1 MKKLLL
7 ATAVAALTTA
17 SFALTRLPTYEQ
29 VAGLSNQVSAVRDKL
44 DFGVIPSVDNL
55 KATLEALKIEFS
67 KNRICEV
74 TIRLNAD
81 GTDYELPASETE
93 RAKLLE
99 GAKLVFEQQGID
111 TPLVASLTSLTN
123 AVWRQTLYVTDAS
136 TYSLNVASGVLGRSD
151 QCGYGIAAVSARLQ
165 TGGNVTI
172 DLTTHSVTGEVVEV
186 ARVQPYTTAA
196 SPSGASFLAT
206 RITTSGGT
214 VWHTGGYAYDNSWVD
229 QSFTKVV
236 IHDCP
241 ANGEPQARVVSD
253 GGTAENSIDL
263 MQRLECLRS
272 IKLVSADFAY
282 GNTTITSNMFVRFK
296 PVYVKTVRERVPIHT
311 FDENGVRV
319 ATVPTDCIVKFFC
332 DQKLDA
338 DYHLLP
344 LFERYE
350 TQEDNSVVTTPLPY
364 GYIARY
370 PIQTQNVSIDGT
382 SYAIARSKSDA
393 SREVGATRANFLAYC
408 KNVNRMNV
416 TIHADGES
424 DVVVSANSDPRFA
437 SMCSIADIDFISNF
451 AYLFFGANVQA
462 TMPGIC
468 TSAVSSSSNGATD
481 YIVRQGIWTGA
492 ANTASTQNS
501 CVFLGVEDAT
511 WSSTGWMHPDW
522 INLWKRIVTTD
533 ATGAIAQNT
542 TTNVFLFCQ
551 DRLLYNPCNSSTNYN
566 NTTTTEEYLLANGYR
581 YVTFLP
587 SAGSNNKYRLGYD
600 ESVVMR
606 DAFLPAADNTQENIS
621 MGASD
626 YMWQG
631 SAPATIANFS
641 ASTAYSIGSY
651 VLYDGVVYK
660 ALDSVAAGA
669 WNSAQWQLQSNQTIT
684 LRNWYMVA
692 RGTYRNSGS
701 YLGIASVHAYSA
713 LSASTGGN
721 WRARLSLQPVPAA
734 E

>member
-1 MKKLLL
+1 MNIIQRNFFRLL
-7 ATAVAALTTA
+7 
-17 SFALTRLPTYEQ
+17 R
-29 VAGLSNQVSAVRDKL
+29 
-44 DFGVIPSVDNL
+44 
-55 KATLEALKIEFS
+55 
-67 KNRICEV
+67 
-74 TIRLNAD
+74 
-81 GTDYELPASETE
+81 
-93 RAKLLE
+93 
-99 GAKLVFEQQGID
+99 
-111 TPLVASLTSLTN
+111 
-123 AVWRQTLYVTDAS
+123 
-136 TYSLNVASGVLGRSD
+136 
-151 QCGYGIAAVSARLQ
+151 
-165 TGGNVTI
+165 
-172 DLTTHSVTGEVVEV
+172 
-186 ARVQPYTTAA
+186 
-196 SPSGASFLAT
+196 SGALNEFVSLEPM
-206 RITTSGGT
+206 SHYKWQQLG
-214 VWHTGGYAYDNSWVD
+214 NL
-229 QSFTKVV
+229 VV
-236 IHDCP
+236 
-241 ANGEPQARVVSD
+241 AQGVEPIA
-253 GGTAENSIDL
+253 
-263 MQRLECLRS
+263 
-272 IKLVSADFAY
+272 
-282 GNTTITSNMFVRFK
+282 
-296 PVYVKTVRERVPIHT
+296 VKGMRNHT

-350 TQEDNSVVTTPLPY
+350 TQEDSSVVTTPLPY

-393 SREVGATRANFLAYC
+393 SREVGATRASFLAYC

-468 TSAVSSSSNGATD
+468 TTAVSSSSNGATD

-522 INLWKRIVTTD
+522 INLWKRIITTD

-551 DRLLYNPCNSSTNYN
+551 DRLLYNPCNSSANYN

-581 YVTFLP
+581 YVTFTP
-587 SAGSNNKYRLGYD
+587 SAGSGYKYRLGYD

-606 DAFLPAADNTQENIS
+606 DAFLFAADNTQENIS
-621 MGASD
+621 IGASD

-641 ASTAYSIGSY
+641 TSTAYSIGSY

-692 RGTYRNSGS
+692 RGYHRGYGS
-701 YLGIASVHAYSA
+701 YLGIACVNAGNA
-713 LSASTGGN
+713 LSHSGGGT